1 MPPKKSDAP
10 ASNDKAAK
18 KARVKPV
25 KVKAETVIPEGL
37 VVQVHERKTPPEGY
51 RICNGTTFGTY
62 QSTPWGR

>member
-1 MPPKKSDAP
+1 MPSPKTDAK
-10 ASNDKAAK
+10 ASNDAASK
-18 KARVKPV
+18 KARTKPA
-25 KVKAETVIPEGL
+25 KVKAETVMPEGL